1 MRFKAAYDILV
12 YRLKNGRRI
21 WGQKYDMNVGQ
32 VWYWWMGWTI
42 VNDKSNFSIICTK
55 FRSSLWTCSSKTP
68 LFIHLFFSDLYS
80 QSRCL
85 TFLKQ
90 RGFLDFQITNI
101 GSFSPVALA
110 AAIPVSLTLL
120 STPRNTFLLWG
131 DMFYL
136 GDIDRKDRTRRHW
149 KYLPTYSLKELL
161 VRLFRSKS
169 WSSLL

>member
-1 MRFKAAYDILV
+1 MTAWSISWRMDIVFGSKNTIWTLV
-12 YRLKNGRRI
+12 KFEIDGWAWQLSMIRAIFNHLHKTFS
-21 WGQKYDMNVGQ
+21 WV
-32 VWYWWMGWTI
+32 YWPTLQRSHYS
-42 VNDKSNFSIICTK
+42 SNSPFVICTH
-55 FRSSLWTCSSKTP
+55 RIDAWHSWSSG
-68 LFIHLFFSDLYS
+68 I
-80 QSRCL
+80 
-85 TFLKQ
+85 
-90 RGFLDFQITNI
+90 LDFQITNM

-120 STPRNTFLLWG
+120 FFPRNTFLLWG

>member
-1 MRFKAAYDILV
+1 MTHWYNGWGMDVVFGG
-12 YRLKNGRRI
+12 KNTI
-21 WGQKYDMNVGQ
+21 WMLIKFEIDGWAGQLSMIRAIFQ
-32 VWYWWMGWTI
+32 
-42 VNDKSNFSIICTK
+42 SSARNFQ
-55 FRSSLWTCSSKTP
+55 SSLRIHSSKIS
-68 LFIHLFFSDLYS
+68 LFIQLFFCDFYS
-80 QSRCL
+80 QGRCL

-90 RGFLDFQITNI
+90 RGFLDFQITNM

-120 STPRNTFLLWG
+120 FFPRNTFLLWG